1 MGFKN
6 DILKNKFNDTYQR
19 MLRDNKFLTEE
30 QLKEEYD
37 LFKSKF
43 GPDKLKSLDGETLLE
58 TLFNHGNRDSLV
70 YWLEFKNDDEFHTNR
85 YGGIGGGSA
94 LKFGI
99 YKRKED
105 RKWIA
110 GIPKDMIELELNE
123 AINVAREK
131 RDLLVKGSEI
141 IGSMDNNYEESTY
154 LKLQENID
162 KELDNLGNLGWAHKY
177 FHMIFPDKIDDFHSV
192 EFQNFYLIK
201 MEEKPIKPDARYALA
216 GQYMKLSNQF
226 NMQAT
231 CFTGVLMEL
240 FGPLH
245 NYWRVGTTEDNQS
258 YWPQMHQGG
267 YVSMGWGNLGDLNKL
282 ENMSNKEAREHLK
295 RELSDKYPNTPQ
307 VIGKSAN
314 QIISFYR
321 DIKENDTVV
330 AVEGEKVLGIGKV
343 LGDYEYRDGLPF
355 PHCISVNWLMTTNNK
370 LPKPKEGLLTTVNQY
385 KDLDNLIAIERLMD
399 SAMNYIYP
407 HKPPHENLVSL
418 TGIIGKIEKILHR
431 KKQLV
436 LYGPP
441 GTGKTYW
448 AEKACVELA
457 SIKSF
462 RKIFDDTDDVEK
474 ASLLGDGTSK
484 GIVRFC
490 CFHPS
495 YGYED
500 FIEGFKPSLI
510 NGQAV
515 FSLKDGIFKSLCQ
528 EAKKN
533 LDKNFY
539 LIIDEINR
547 GDISRIFGELISII
561 EAGKRG
567 KEMILPL
574 SGEHF
579 SVPENVFI
587 VGTMNTADKS
597 IALLDVALRRRFGF
611 YELMPDYSLL
621 SEITIENLPMGLWLA
636 ELNKRIVEC
645 VGRDARNLQIGHSYF
660 MEKGTPIKDFDKLS
674 RVIQEDVIPL
684 IEEYCYGDYIT
695 LSKIIGSR
703 FVNFSNQEINHELFK
718 SSNKGDL
725 IASLLEPKPEIATS
739 SSVKPEEN
747 EEEGP
752 DTDIEGNNGEQE

>member
-1 MGFKN
+1 MGFE
-6 DILKNKFNDTYQR
+6 NKINETYQK
-19 MLRDNKFLTEE
+19 MLGDNKFLTEE

-43 GPDKLKSLDGETLLE
+43 GPDTLKSLDGETLLE
-58 TLFNHGNRDSLV
+58 TIFNHGNRDSLV
-70 YWLEFKNDDEFHTNR
+70 YWLEFKNDDEFQTNR

-105 RKWIA
+105 GKWIT
-110 GIPKDMIELELNE
+110 GIPKDMRELELDE
-123 AINVAREK
+123 AIMVAREK

-141 IGSMDNNYEESTY
+141 IGSMDNNYEDSTY

-201 MEEKPIKPDARYALA
+201 MLQKPIKPDARYALA

-226 NMQAT
+226 NMKVS
-231 CFTGVLMEL
+231 CFTGLLMEL

-258 YWPQMHQGG
+258 YWPQMLQGG
-267 YVSMGWGNLGDLNKL
+267 YVSIGWGNLGDLNKL
-282 ENMSNKEAREHLK
+282 ENMNNKEAKELLK
-295 RELSDKYPNTPQ
+295 KELSDKYPNTPQ
-307 VIGKSAN
+307 VTGKSAN
-314 QIISFYR
+314 QVLSFYR
-321 DIKENDTVV
+321 DIKQNDTVV
-330 AVEGEKVLGIGKV
+330 AVEGKKVLGIGKV
-343 LGDYEYRDGLPF
+343 VGDYEYRDGLAF
-355 PHCISVNWLMTTNNK
+355 PHCISVKWLMTTTEQ

-385 KDLDNLIAIERLMD
+385 KDLDNLVEIERLMG
-399 SAMNYIYP
+399 SGV
-407 HKPPHENLVSL
+407 PPIDPPTPPGILSGL
-418 TGIIGKIEKILHR
+418 TGVIEKVEKVLHR

-448 AEKACVELA
+448 AEKACLELA
-457 SIKSF
+457 SRKTFRKSF
-462 RKIFDDTDDVEK
+462 DETDDVEK
-474 ASLLGDGTSK
+474 ASLLGDENSK

-500 FIEGFKPSLI
+500 FIEGFKPGLI
-510 NGQAV
+510 NGQVV
-515 FSLKDGIFKSLCQ
+515 FNLKDGIFKSLCQ
-528 EAKKN
+528 EAKNN

-561 EAGKRG
+561 EVGKRR

-574 SGEHF
+574 SGQHF

-621 SEITIENLPMGLWLA
+621 SEITIENLPMGLWLS

-684 IEEYCYGDYIT
+684 IEEYCYGDYLT
-695 LSKIIGSR
+695 LSKIIGRR
-703 FVNFSNQEINHELFK
+703 FVNSSTQEINCELFK
-718 SSNKGDL
+718 TSNKGDF
-725 IASLLEPKPEIATS
+725 IAALLEPKPEIATS